1 MNAGRY
7 IFSQIVDF
15 LPKRKFERIMEHR
28 TKNKVED
35 RTLGWQLSY
44 WGQLLVLIFGQ
55 LLGCRSL
62 RELSDITTAHRKKSF
77 HLGFGKEAVDRNI
90 LSRCNT
96 NRDWHVFE
104 EFANHMIVLAQ
115 EARIDREFL
124 YRRQVLCVR
133 FLHD

>member
-1 MNAGRY
+1 MLVTRFSGLQTLSHFSNDYIVVGAKNSVPQFFMNAGRY

-77 HLGFGKEAVDRNI
+77 HLGFGKKR
-90 LSRCNT
+90 
-96 NRDWHVFE
+96 
-104 EFANHMIVLAQ
+104 
-115 EARIDREFL
+115 
-124 YRRQVLCVR
+124 
-133 FLHD
+133 